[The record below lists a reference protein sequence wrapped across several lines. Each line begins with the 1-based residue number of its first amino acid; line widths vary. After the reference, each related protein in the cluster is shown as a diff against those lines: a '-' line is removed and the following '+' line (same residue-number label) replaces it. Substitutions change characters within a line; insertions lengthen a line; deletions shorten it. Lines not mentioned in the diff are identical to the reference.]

1 VYICTLPGKFLWNNL
16 LIIGMDRNSI
26 IGFALLAVLFFGYF
40 YYSKQGQL
48 TAERERQ
55 HIQDSLNKLKPKID
69 TTLKMQAGADS
80 LAAKKDSSLAGLKQD
95 STGKEQLVTVENKV
109 FKITFS
115 NKGGQPQKIELK
127 DFKTFDG
134 KPLILQDGSFN
145 NISYAINT
153 GNNQTAQTSDLL
165 FTPLPVQTQ
174 SDSSKVIAFTLQTN
188 NGESIEH
195 EYIIK
200 PDDYMIAFNIKL
212 NGANKLVTQNTLNL
226 LWQARAVKMEKDIEW
241 ETQQSHVSFVEN
253 GDYDFEHVVKG
264 KDDDKKFV
272 RPVDWLALNQ
282 QFFAAAIVAKNK
294 FSSGEVTWQSPADTS
309 LHIIA
314 KATANLKLS
323 VPAGNDAVVPLEL
336 FYGPSDYKILKSYG
350 NQMYN
355 MVPLGSGILA
365 FVKYINRG
373 FIMPVFNFLSG
384 KIASYGLVIALLT
397 IIIRLLISPLT
408 YQSYLSGAKMKLLKP
423 ELEVLKTKFKDDKQ
437 AFGMEQMKLYK
448 RAGVNPLGGCIPA
461 LFQVPIFFALYDF
474 FNSNIALRHQSFLW
488 AKDLS
493 TYDSIYHIPFNIPF
507 YGDHVSLFTIT
518 AAITSM
524 LISVYGMSNMQ
535 DNSNP
540 VMKYLPYI
548 FPVILIG
555 VFNRMPAALTWYYT
569 VSNTITLLIQFVIQ
583 KYIIDH
589 DKIMAKLQE
598 NKKKPVAQSKW
609 QERIT
614 AMQDSNTKLKT
625 MKEKSDALKKKR

>member
-1 VYICTLPGKFLWNNL
+1 
-16 LIIGMDRNSI
+16 MDRNTVM
-26 IGFALLAVLFFGYF
+26 GFVLLALLFFGYF
-40 YYSKQGQL
+40 YYTKQGQL
-48 TAERERQ
+48 TAERQQQ
-55 HIQDSLNKLKPKID
+55 HIQDSLNKLKPKVD
-69 TTLKMQAGADS
+69 TTLRMQASDS
-80 LAAKKDSSLAGLKQD
+80 IAAKRDSSIAGIKQD

-109 FKITFS
+109 LKITFS
-115 NKGGQPQKIELK
+115 NKGGQPKEILLK
-127 DFKTFDG
+127 DFKTFNG
-134 KPLILQDGSFN
+134 KALILENGSFN

-153 GNNQTAQTSDLL
+153 GNNRTAQTSDLL
-165 FTPLPVQTQ
+165 FTPSAVQTGADGSQ
-174 SDSSKVIAFTLQTN
+174 VITFTLQTS
-188 NGESIEH
+188 NGESVQH
-195 EYIIK
+195 EYIVK
-200 PDDYMIAFNIKL
+200 PDDYMLGFNIKM
-212 NGANKLVTQNTLNL
+212 NGANQLVTANSINL
-226 LWQARAVKMEKDIEW
+226 LWQAKALKQEKDIDW
-241 ETQQSHVSFVEN
+241 ETQQSHISFVEN
-253 GDYDFEHVVKG
+253 GDFDFEHIVKG
-264 KDDDKKFV
+264 KQDDKKFV
-272 RPVDWLALNQ
+272 KPVDWLAVNQ
-282 QFFAAAIVAKNK
+282 QFFASAIVAKNK
-294 FSSGEVTWQSPADTS
+294 FNSGEVTWESPGDTS
-309 LHIIA
+309 LHTIV
-314 KATANLKLS
+314 KATANLKLD
-323 VPAGNDAVVPLEL
+323 VPAGNEAVIALQL

-373 FIMPVFNFLSG
+373 FIMPVFNFLSS

-423 ELEVLKTKFKDDKQ
+423 EIEQLKTKFGDDKQ
-437 AFGMEQMKLYK
+437 AFGMEQMKLFK
-448 RAGVNPLGGCIPA
+448 SAGVNPLGGCIPA

-474 FNSNIALRHQSFLW
+474 FNSNIALRQQSFWW

-518 AAITSM
+518 AAVTSM

-540 VMKYLPYI
+540 VMKYLPFI
-548 FPVILIG
+548 FPIVLIG

-569 VSNTITLLIQFVIQ
+569 VSNSITLLIQLVIQ

-598 NKKKPVAQSKW
+598 NKKKPVAQNKW
-609 QERIT
+609 QERVA
-614 AMQDSNTKLKT
+614 AMQDSNSKLKA

>member
-1 VYICTLPGKFLWNNL
+1 
-16 LIIGMDRNSI
+16 MDRNTI
-26 IGFALLAVLFFGYF
+26 VGFVLLALLFFGYF
-40 YYSKQGQL
+40 YYTKQGQL
-48 TAERERQ
+48 EVEKQRQ
-55 HIQDSLNKLKPKID
+55 HIQDSINRLKPKVD
-69 TTLKMQAGADS
+69 TTFGSSAASDS
-80 LAAKKDSSLAGLKQD
+80 LMAKKDSSIAGIKQD
-95 STGKEQLVTVENKV
+95 STGKVQLITVENKLL
-109 FKITFS
+109 KITFS
-115 NKGGQPQKIELK
+115 NKGGQPKEIEIK
-127 DFKTFDG
+127 NFKTLDG

-153 GNNQTAQTSDLL
+153 GPNQTAQTSDLL
-165 FTPLPVQTQ
+165 FTPSAVQTT
-174 SDSSKVIAFTLQTN
+174 SDSSQIISFHLKTN
-188 NGESIEH
+188 SGESIEH
-195 EYIIK
+195 QYILK
-200 PDDYMIAFNIKL
+200 PDDYMIGFNIKL
-212 NGANKLVTQNTLNL
+212 NGANNLVTQNTINL
-226 LWQARAVKMEKDIEW
+226 LWQVKASKLEKDIAW
-241 ETQQSHVSFVEN
+241 ETQNSHISFVEN
-253 GDYDFEHVVKG
+253 GEYDFEHIAEG
-264 KDDDKKFV
+264 RSDDKKFTT
-272 RPVDWLALNQ
+272 PVDWLALNQ
-282 QFFAAAIVAKNK
+282 QFFAAAIVAQNK
-294 FSSGEVTWQSPADTS
+294 FVSGEIKWESPKDTS
-309 LHIIA
+309 LHIIGE
-314 KATANLKLS
+314 ATANLKLDL
-323 VPAGNDAVVPLEL
+323 PPGNDAVIPLQL

-384 KIASYGLVIALLT
+384 KIASYGLVIALMT

-448 RAGVNPLGGCIPA
+448 SAGVNPLGGCIPA

-474 FNSNIALRHQSFLW
+474 FNSNIALRQQSFWW

-493 TYDSIYHIPFNIPF
+493 TYDSIYNLPFNIPF
-507 YGDHVSLFTIT
+507 YGNHVSLFTIT
-518 AAITSM
+518 AAITSV

-548 FPVILIG
+548 FPVFLIG
-555 VFNRMPAALTWYYT
+555 IFNRMPAALTWYYT
-569 VSNTITLLIQFVIQ
+569 VSNTITLLIQLVIQ

-598 NKKKPVAQSKW
+598 NKKKPQSQSKW
-609 QERIT
+609 QERVT
-614 AMQDSNTKLKT
+614 AMQDSNAKLKT
-625 MKEKSDALKKKR
+625 LREKADAAKKKK

>member
-1 VYICTLPGKFLWNNL
+1 M
-16 LIIGMDRNSI
+16 GMDRNTV
-26 IGFALLAVLFFGYF
+26 IGFVLLALLFFGYF

-48 TAERERQ
+48 TAEKQKQ
-55 HIQDSLNKLKPKID
+55 HIQDSLNRLKPKVD
-69 TTLKMQAGADS
+69 TTLQMQAIADS
-80 LAAKKDSSLAGLKQD
+80 LHTKKDSSLSGLMQD
-95 STGKEQLVTVENKV
+95 TTGKEQLITVENKLL
-109 FKITFS
+109 KITFS
-115 NKGGQPQKIELK
+115 NKGGQPKTIVVK
-127 DFKTFDG
+127 DFETFDH
-134 KPLILQDGSFN
+134 KPLVLQDGSFN

-153 GNNQTAQTSDLL
+153 GSNQTAQTSDLL
-165 FTPLPVQTQ
+165 FTPSTIQTTP
-174 SDSSKVIAFTLQTN
+174 DSSQIISFSLKTN

-195 EYIIK
+195 QYIIK

-226 LWQARAVKMEKDIEW
+226 LWQAKATKMEKDIEW
-241 ETQQSHVSFVEN
+241 ETQQSHISFVEN
-253 GDYDFEHVVKG
+253 GGYDFEHVVKG
-264 KDDDKKFV
+264 KDDNKKFV
-272 RPVDWLALNQ
+272 QPVDWLAVNQ

-294 FSSGEVTWQSPADTS
+294 FTSGEVKWQSPDDTS

-314 KATANLKLS
+314 KATANLKLD
-323 VPAGNDAVVPLEL
+323 VPQGNDAVVPLQL
-336 FYGPSDYKILKSYG
+336 FYGPSNYKILKSYG

-423 ELEVLKTKFKDDKQ
+423 EIEVLKTKYKDDKQ
-437 AFGMEQMKLYK
+437 AFGMEQMKLFK
-448 RAGVNPLGGCIPA
+448 SAGVNPLGGCIPA

-474 FNSNIALRHQSFLW
+474 FNSNIALRQESFWW

-493 TYDSIYHIPFNIPF
+493 TYDSIYHLPFNIPF

-548 FPVILIG
+548 FPVVLIG
-555 VFNRMPAALTWYYT
+555 VFNRMPASLTWYYT
-569 VSNTITLLIQFVIQ
+569 VSNTITLLIQLVIQ

-609 QERIT
+609 QERVT
-614 AMQDSNTKLKT
+614 AMQESNAKLKS
-625 MKEKSDALKKKR
+625 MKDKSDSLKKKR

>member
-1 VYICTLPGKFLWNNL
+1 
-16 LIIGMDRNSI
+16 MDRNTV
-26 IGFALLAVLFFGYF
+26 IGFVLLALLFFGYF
-40 YYSKQGQL
+40 FYSQKGQL
-48 TAERERQ
+48 AAEQQKQ
-55 HIQDSLNKLKPKID
+55 HIQDSLNKFKPKVD
-69 TTLKMQAGADS
+69 TAAKLKAIEDS
-80 LAAKKDSSLAGLKQD
+80 ITAKKDTLASAFKQD
-95 STGKEQLVTVENKV
+95 TTGKEELVTVENKV
-109 FKITFS
+109 LKITFT
-115 NKGGQPQKIELK
+115 NKGGQPKEILIK

-145 NISYAINT
+145 NISYPINT
-153 GNNQTAQTSDLL
+153 GNQTVQTSDLL
-165 FTPLPVQTQ
+165 FTPSAVQTAA
-174 SDSSKVIAFTLQTN
+174 DSSKIITFTLQTN
-188 NGESIEH
+188 SGETVQH
-195 EYIIK
+195 QYIIK
-200 PDDYMIAFNIKL
+200 PDDYMLDFNIKL
-212 NGANKLVTQNTLNL
+212 DGANKLEPQNKIDF
-226 LWQARAVKMEKDIEW
+226 LWKVKATKKEKDMDW
-241 ETQQSHVSFVEN
+241 ETQQSHISYVEN
-253 GDYDFEHVVKG
+253 GDYDFQHIVKG
-264 KDDDKKFV
+264 KDDNQKFDH
-272 RPVDWLALNQ
+272 PVEWLALNQ

-294 FSSGEVTWQSPADTS
+294 FNSGEINWKSPEDTS
-309 LHIIA
+309 QHIIA
-314 KATANLKLS
+314 EATANLILDI
-323 VPAGNDAVVPLEL
+323 PPGNDALIPLQL
-336 FYGPSDYKILKSYG
+336 FYGPSNYKILKSYG

-373 FIMPVFNFLSG
+373 FIMPVFNFLSS

-423 ELEVLKTKFKDDKQ
+423 EIEELKTKFKDDKQ
-437 AFGMEQMKLYK
+437 AFGMEQMKLFK
-448 RAGVNPLGGCIPA
+448 SAGVNPLGGCIPA

-518 AAITSM
+518 AAVTSM

-540 VMKYLPYI
+540 VMKYLPFI
-548 FPVILIG
+548 FPVVLIG

-569 VSNTITLLIQFVIQ
+569 VSNTITLLIQLVIQ

-598 NKKKPVAQSKW
+598 NKKKPATQSKW
-609 QERIT
+609 QEKVN
-614 AMQDSNTKLKT
+614 AMQQSNAKLKT